1 MANKIK
7 LIVGNI
13 EYYIDTDDDEAY
25 VQSLGEELN
34 RHLDQLLKKT
44 PFLSTT
50 MAAML
55 AALEYC
61 DAAKKAKI
69 DAENLRS
76 QMKGYIEDSGT
87 ARLEADE
94 ARREIER
101 LNKENQSLR
110 TRLIN
115 K

>member
-1 MANKIK
+1 MANKIR
-7 LIVGNI
+7 LVVGGI
-13 EYYIDTDDDEAY
+13 EYYINTEDDEAY
-25 VQSLGEELN
+25 VQKLGDELN
-34 RHLDQLLKKT
+34 RHLDELMKKN

-50 MAAML
+50 MAAVL

-61 DAAKKAKI
+61 DESKKAKI
-69 DAENLRS
+69 DAENLRA
-76 QMKGYIEDSGT
+76 QMKSYIEDAGT

-101 LNKENQSLR
+101 LNKENQALR
-110 TRLIN
+110 ARLV